1 MILAQ
6 AYQTFQE
13 WQKEK
18 TELTETIKNKEKEY
32 FEAQVLADLNSGL
45 SSLKIKEGIPKEA
58 VDAMIKV
65 HREEI
70 LKNAKLVDGKVVYHK
85 QDGSPL
91 LNKEYKPVSAADIWS
106 EKLGSLI
113 DTDNHTQTKG
123 GAASTNF
130 ESGQIIKTGE
140 GDNATQKLVLDKSKF
155 STKVEFQKL
164 AESVLRKKGIPVGSK
179 DYEDLLLTAYKEY
192 EVDALELQ

>member
-1 MILAQ
+1 
-6 AYQTFQE
+6 
-13 WQKEK
+13 
-18 TELTETIKNKEKEY
+18 
-32 FEAQVLADLNSGL
+32 
-45 SSLKIKEGIPKEA
+45 
-58 VDAMIKV
+58 MIKV

-85 QDGSPL
+85 PDGSPL
-91 LNKEYKPVSAADIWS
+91 LNKEYKPITSEEIWK
-106 EKLGSLI
+106 EKLGALI
-113 DTDNHTQTKG
+113 DNDTRTKG
-123 GAASTNF
+123 GSADTNF
-130 ESGQIIKTGE
+130 ESGKIIRTGE